1 MVTFGPHVLLS
12 FFCAEPLTVFALHG
26 QSVLLFVY
34 GSASICI
41 CLGLDRALP
50 SSHVYIIGHPIAGV
64 PLRRP
69 LPAGANDLLLPTAL
83 PSCARYTAFSLY
95 LQRELIEFSRLCGAP
110 GVIRTRDPLLRSRMT
125 TFGDSDE
132 VDQHSAV
139 MPISVPG

>member
-1 MVTFGPHVLLS
+1 LLLNHLEHKQGVVTGVVTFGPHVLLS

-64 PLRRP
+64 LLRRP
-69 LPAGANDLLLPTAL
+69 LPVGANDLLLPTAL
-83 PSCARYTAFSLY
+83 NSLDYVARPA
-95 LQRELIEFSRLCGAP
+95 
-110 GVIRTRDPLLRSRMT
+110 
-125 TFGDSDE
+125 
-132 VDQHSAV
+132 
-139 MPISVPG
+139 